1 MQFNINGQIF
11 ELSEV
16 SSDFLEKYL
25 QRVRKYIDKNN
36 LESDLYQ
43 DIQERISEKFTELS
57 QPISDKKV
65 IDIINEI

>member
-11 ELSEV
+11 ELSEISV
-16 SSDFLEKYL
+16 DFLEKYL

-36 LESDLYQ
+36 LESDLYL
-43 DIQERISEKFTELS
+43 DIQERISEKFSELS
-57 QPISDKKV
+57 QPISNKKV

>member
-11 ELSEV
+11 ELSEISV
-16 SSDFLEKYL
+16 DFLEKYL

-36 LESDLYQ
+36 LESDLYL
-43 DIQERISEKFTELS
+43 DIQERISEKFSELS
-57 QPISDKKV
+57 KPISNKKV